1 MKQQPLLGFLFAFIA
16 ACMWGS
22 LPIALQQIL
31 KVMDAQ
37 TIVWFRFAVAAVGLF
52 FILNVTK
59 KLPNLTVLRLQHWL
73 LILLG
78 IIGLSANFFLY
89 NVALQ
94 YIPPTTSQV
103 FSPLT
108 SFGMLLAGVWLFK
121 EQFVIHQKIGLLL
134 LILGLV
140 FFFNERFADFLHF
153 SLYVKGIIICISA
166 SLVWVAYGVCQ
177 KLMSTR
183 LTAQQ
188 VLLPIYIGCSI
199 VFLPIATIS
208 QVTNLNIVQIACLI
222 YCCLNTLVAYGAYAE
237 ALNHWDVAKVSAIV
251 TQIPILTLIFSEIS
265 HWIAPAHFMYED
277 LNWISYI
284 GALLVVSG
292 ALFSAT
298 GHRIL
303 GKITNRKP

>member
-1 MKQQPLLGFLFAFIA
+1 MQQPILGFFFALIA

-22 LPIALQQIL
+22 LPIALQQVL
-31 KVMDAQ
+31 QVMDAQ
-37 TIVWFRFAVAAVGLF
+37 TIVWFRFAVATIGLL
-52 FILNVTK
+52 FILHVTK
-59 KLPNLTVLRLQHWL
+59 KLPNFKVLRSQHWL

-78 IIGLSANFFLY
+78 ILGLSANFFLY

-103 FSPLT
+103 FSPLS

-121 EQFVIHQKIGLLL
+121 EHFARHQQMGLLL
-134 LILGLV
+134 LVVGLV
-140 FFFNERFADFLHF
+140 FFFNDRAEDFLHF
-153 SLYVKGIIICISA
+153 SVYVKGIIVCISA

-177 KLMSTR
+177 KLLSTR

-199 VFLPIATIS
+199 VFIPVANIE
-208 QVTNLNIVQIACLI
+208 QVANLNTFQVICLI

-237 ALNHWDVAKVSAIV
+237 ALHHWDVTKVSAIV
-251 TQIPILTLIFSEIS
+251 TQIPILTLLFSEIAQ
-265 HWIAPAHFMYED
+265 WIAPEYFKYEN

-284 GALLVVSG
+284 GALLVVTG

-298 GHRIL
+298 GHRIFRNI
-303 GKITNRKP
+303 KK